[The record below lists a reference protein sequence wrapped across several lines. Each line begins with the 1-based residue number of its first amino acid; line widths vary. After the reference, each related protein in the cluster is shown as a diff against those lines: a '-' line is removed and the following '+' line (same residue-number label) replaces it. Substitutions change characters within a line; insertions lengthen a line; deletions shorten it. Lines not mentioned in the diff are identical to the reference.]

1 MNLILSTPSIAY
13 ANAISAE
20 LWNLTRPASVRKS
33 ETTSKYCGTFE
44 HPTEDKVAIGP
55 LTENIRIHLGANEKK
70 FIELVS
76 AAVTEEEASALPQA
90 IASAKGTK
98 VNIVDIVTGAAPS
111 LIDNFRTKEEMEAEG
126 WFEQPVE
133 EEEEEVEEVIEV

>member
-13 ANAISAE
+13 ANSISAE
-20 LWNLTRPASVRKS
+20 LWNLTRPTSVRKN

-55 LTENIRIHLGANEKK
+55 LTENIRIHLGANENK

-76 AAVTEEEASALPQA
+76 AAVTEEEAQALPQA
-90 IASAKGTK
+90 IADAKGRK
-98 VNIVDIVTGAAPS
+98 VNIVEVVTAAAPS
-111 LIDNFRTKEEMEAEG
+111 LTDNFRTKEEMESEG
-126 WFEQPVE
+126 WFEQPAQ
-133 EEEEEVEEVIEV
+133 EEEEVIDV